1 MEPLSALGIATAVVQ
16 FLDFTANVVSGT
28 HKIYVNSP
36 DHAHRNID
44 LKQISTSLVT
54 LNDEITNSLDT
65 AHTQQRS
72 VRDQQLDGLA
82 RRCNELG
89 NRLLATLERLES
101 NRKRTLW
108 GSFRLALRSVWSES
122 ELESMEKALEG
133 YQRQISMH
141 LLVSIRYILFDD
153 PSVPIALFL
162 TTRAPETKL
171 LYPRV
176 AIDLVLNPRPP
187 IFGKPN
193 LYVENYSRRLHKIQ
207 NGSRSTP
214 KKQYIELTAS
224 RNTVTKTASPFRPL
238 V

>member
-72 VRDQQLDGLA
+72 VRDQQLDGL
-82 RRCNELG
+82 EG
-89 NRLLATLERLES
+89 AT
-101 NRKRTLW
+101 NW
-108 GSFRLALRSVWSES
+108 
-122 ELESMEKALEG
+122 
-133 YQRQISMH
+133 
-141 LLVSIRYILFDD
+141 
-153 PSVPIALFL
+153 
-162 TTRAPETKL
+162 
-171 LYPRV
+171 
-176 AIDLVLNPRPP
+176 AIDFLLRWSDSNP
-187 IFGKPN
+187 
-193 LYVENYSRRLHKIQ
+193 
-207 NGSRSTP
+207 
-214 KKQYIELTAS
+214 TAS
-224 RNTVTKTASPFRPL
+224 VLSGAVS